1 MLFKYMFYD
10 EDSNSVS
17 YSVSDLQDVTY
28 NPSEQICYVTVAG
41 LDGDILFS
49 MSIIDYRSFLRDI
62 ERGAKNNFIITS
74 SNNIGIFEDYNYAE
88 FSWEEHLEV
97 LKTMFTNI
105 RGL

>member
-1 MLFKYMFYD
+1 MLIKYRYYD
-10 EDSNSVS
+10 EDSNTVN

-28 NPSEQICYVTVAG
+28 NPNEQICYVTVAG

-49 MSIIDYRSFLRDI
+49 MSSIDYRSFLMDI

-74 SNNIGIFEDYNYAE
+74 SNNIGVFEDYNYAE
-88 FSWEEHLEV
+88 STWEEHLEI

-105 RGL
+105 RRL